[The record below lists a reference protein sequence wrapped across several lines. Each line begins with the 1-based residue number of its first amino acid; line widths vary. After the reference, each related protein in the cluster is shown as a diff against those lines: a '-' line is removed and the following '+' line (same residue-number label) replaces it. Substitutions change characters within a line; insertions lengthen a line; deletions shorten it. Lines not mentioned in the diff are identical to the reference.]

1 MVIRSK
7 WPVMVF
13 ITLLLL
19 LANNSL
25 FSNDDNGH
33 FQNNPPDL
41 HEISLNILHD
51 DPDPDV
57 HIEPVNAILPVES
70 DITYRAGWLVWLIIG
85 LYLALMVAVGYFYMR
100 RTKSADD
107 YLLGGGK
114 MKSGTVGLSLFIT
127 MFSTITFLS
136 APGEMIRNGPLYLG
150 DFFSYPFVYFIVG
163 WLMIPFIMRLK
174 VKSAYEI
181 LGKRFDNSIRTLS
194 SIMFLTLRLLWMAL
208 IIYATADVILI
219 PLTGLDPGMTPLLC
233 AIMGTIT
240 LIYTSM
246 GGIRA
251 VVTTDVI
258 QSFILLGGALLVII
272 VITVNLGG
280 IGEWWPKEWMEHW
293 NPPRLGLQ
301 TSGERT
307 LSWFFINS
315 LVWFICTNGS
325 DQMSIQRFLSMRNP
339 KKARQVL
346 GSSLLTGV
354 IAAVILSLLGLTLLA
369 FFRNNPHLL
378 EDGQSLYNNADQLLP
393 QFIIT
398 SLPDWVSGLFISG
411 LMAAA
416 MSSLSSGVNSSSAV
430 ITEDF
435 IIRFR
440 KKNMTPA
447 LYLRTV
453 KLVTV
458 GIGILVVALSS
469 YIYIVPGNLY
479 EVGARVSNLL
489 TAPLFIMFFMAM
501 FIPWATVLGTWVAT
515 ISSITTAVLIAYWE
529 LFFGTPGPSFLFI
542 MPGSLIVGV
551 VTGMIFSLVP
561 VGSKANRNWYNI

>member
-1 MVIRSK
+1 MIV
-7 WPVMVF
+7 
-13 ITLLLL
+13 ITLLLANKSL
-19 LANNSL
+19 FANNG
-25 FSNDDNGH
+25 NVH
-33 FQNNPPDL
+33 FQIIPPHL
-41 HEISLNILHD
+41 HEISLNVFHD
-51 DPDPDV
+51 APNLLALLDDTDPEV
-57 HIEPVNAILPVES
+57 SIEPSSAILPVER
-70 DITYRAGWLVWLIIG
+70 DIIYRAGWLVWLIIG
-85 LYLALMVAVGYFYMR
+85 LYLALLIAVGYFYMR
-100 RTKSADD
+100 RIKSADD

-114 MKSGTVGLSLFIT
+114 MKAGTVGLSLFIT
-127 MFSTITFLS
+127 LFSTITFLS

-150 DFFSYPFVYFIVG
+150 DYLSYPFVYFIVG

-194 SIMFLTLRLLWMAL
+194 SIMFLSLRLLWMAL

-219 PLTGLDPGMTPLLC
+219 PLTGLNPSMTPLLC
-233 AIMGTIT
+233 AVIGIIT
-240 LIYTSM
+240 LIYTTM

-258 QSFILLGGALLVII
+258 QSFILLGGALLMII
-272 VITVNLGG
+272 TITINLGG

-293 NPPRLGLQ
+293 KPPRLGLQ

-325 DQMSIQRFLSMRNP
+325 DQMSIQRFLSMQNP

-346 GSSLLTGV
+346 ASSLLTGV
-354 IAAVILSLLGLTLLA
+354 IAAVILSILGLTLLA
-369 FFRNNPHLL
+369 FFRNNPHVLK
-378 EDGQSLYNNADQLLP
+378 DGQSLYNNADQLLP
-393 QFIIT
+393 QYIIT
-398 SLPDWVSGLFISG
+398 FLPDWVTGLFISG

-435 IIRFR
+435 IKRFR

-447 LYLRTV
+447 SYLRTI

-458 GIGILVVALSS
+458 SVGTLVVALSS
-469 YIYIVPGNLY
+469 FIYIVPGNLY

-489 TAPLFIMFFMAM
+489 VSPLFIMFFMAM
-501 FIPWATVLGTWVAT
+501 FIPWATVFGTWVAT
-515 ISSITTAVLIAYWE
+515 ISSITIAVLIAYWE
-529 LFFGTPGPSFLFI
+529 LFFGTTGPSFLLI

-551 VTGMIFSLVP
+551 ICGMIFSLMP
-561 VGSKANRNWYNI
+561 IGSKANRTWNNMK